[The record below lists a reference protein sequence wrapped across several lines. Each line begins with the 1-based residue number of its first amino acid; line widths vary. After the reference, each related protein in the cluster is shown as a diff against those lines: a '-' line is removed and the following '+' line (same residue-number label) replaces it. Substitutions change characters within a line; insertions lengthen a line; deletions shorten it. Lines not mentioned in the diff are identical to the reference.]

1 MEALLHKI
9 DCNRKIIKESHEY
22 SEKKFIDFF
31 SEAKDLD
38 YPVAFRVTTDINS
51 SLGWFLS

>member
-1 MEALLHKI
+1 MKHKI
-9 DCNRKIIKESHEY
+9 DCKHKIVESQHEY
-22 SEKKFIDFF
+22 SEQHFIDFF

-38 YPVAFRVTTDINS
+38 YPVAYRVTTDINT